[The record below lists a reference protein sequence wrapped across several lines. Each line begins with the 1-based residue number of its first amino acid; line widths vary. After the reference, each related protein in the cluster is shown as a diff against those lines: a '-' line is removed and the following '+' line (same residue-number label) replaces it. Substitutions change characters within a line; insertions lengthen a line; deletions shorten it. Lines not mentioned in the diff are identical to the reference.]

1 MIIFN
6 EKLIEGEQLGMVQ
19 SKNLLRTYPLLN
31 GVFTSTDML
40 ATSFIKVAKKQ
51 NLRVPEDIKVIGF
64 CNWPI
69 SMLYEPSISTV
80 DQPGYEMG
88 QKAAQLLFSK
98 IDSPTKVRAKT
109 VIIETKVLKEKVPK
123 STDFFTSTQH
133 SKNQLLPILK

>member
-1 MIIFN
+1 
-6 EKLIEGEQLGMVQ
+6 
-19 SKNLLRTYPLLN
+19 
-31 GVFTSTDML
+31 
-40 ATSFIKVAKKQ
+40 
-51 NLRVPEDIKVIGF
+51 
-64 CNWPI
+64 
-69 SMLYEPSISTV
+69 MLYEPSISTV

-109 VIIETKVLKEKVPK
+109 VIIKTKVLKEKVPK